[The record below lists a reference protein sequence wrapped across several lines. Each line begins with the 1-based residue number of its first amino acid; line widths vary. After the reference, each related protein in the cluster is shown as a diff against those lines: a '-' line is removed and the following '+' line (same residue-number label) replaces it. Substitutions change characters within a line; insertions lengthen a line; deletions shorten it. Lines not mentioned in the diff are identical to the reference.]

1 MILVIHKNK
10 ESQYYY
16 LHNSFTEK
24 ATRACLEVAK
34 TQATQSY
41 SINYFTILIDLQF
54 YLRKLS

>member
-41 SINYFTILIDLQF
+41 SINYFIILIDL
-54 YLRKLS
+54 